1 MRKKYFAIII
11 AIILIAF
18 LGWKLYQRVSASL
31 KGSIRQHR
39 VFVAVE
45 VMPVQKRTIREVGIF
60 VGTLLPKSQFI
71 AAPKIAGR
79 LEQILVNIGD
89 QVKQGQLIA
98 VLDDDEYIQQVEQTR
113 AEVEVAKA
121 NVEENRSALNLAQRE
136 FERAKA
142 LREKKIVS
150 ESELDAAEAHYKAQI
165 AKQKVALAQVAQK
178 EAILNSAQIRLSYAR
193 IKASWEDG
201 NELRVVGERF
211 VDEGAL
217 LKANDPIVSILDIRS
232 LTAVIHVIEHDYSR
246 VKVGQVAVV
255 TTDAFPDRVFNGT
268 IIRVAPLLK
277 ETARQARVELE
288 IPNSERLLKPG
299 MFVRVNIEF
308 ARHEDVTVVPLM
320 SLTKRND
327 QQGIFLAD
335 TQTKKAQFVPVTLG
349 IVNGK
354 WAEVVTP
361 TLSGLVV
368 TVGQHL
374 LEDGSSI
381 TLPEKQP
388 ETSSPESTDSRRPKR
403 EQPSSG
409 ANQ

>member
-1 MRKKYFAIII
+1 MNKKYFAITI

-18 LGWKLYQRVSASL
+18 LGWKIYQRVAASL
-31 KGSIRQHR
+31 KGSTHQRR
-39 VFVAVE
+39 VSVAVE
-45 VMPVQKRTIREVGIF
+45 VTPIQKRTIREVGIF

-71 AAPKIAGR
+71 VAPKVAGR
-79 LEQILVNIGD
+79 VEQILVNIGD
-89 QVKQGQLIA
+89 QVKQNQLIA
-98 VLDDDEYIQQVEQTR
+98 VLDDDEYIQQVEQAR
-113 AEVEVAKA
+113 AEVDVAKA

-178 EAILNSAQIRLSYAR
+178 EAILNAVQIRLSYTR

-201 NELRVVGERF
+201 NEPRVVGERF

-217 LKANDPIVSILDIRS
+217 LKSNDPIVSILDISS
-232 LTAVIHVIEHDYSR
+232 LTAVIHVIERDYSR
-246 VKVGQVAVV
+246 IKVGQVAIV
-255 TTDAFPDRVFNGT
+255 TTDAFPNRVFNGT

-288 IPNSERLLKPG
+288 IPNSERVLKPG

-308 ARHEDVTVVPLM
+308 AKHEDVTDVPLM

-335 TQTKKAQFVPVTLG
+335 TQTMKAQFVPVTLG
-349 IVNGK
+349 IVNGE

-361 TLSGLVV
+361 SLSGLAV

-374 LEDGSSI
+374 LEDGSAI
-381 TLPEKQP
+381 TLPDKQP
-388 ETSSPESTDSRRPKR
+388 ETSSPDPTDSRRPRRKGP
-403 EQPSSG
+403 QSG